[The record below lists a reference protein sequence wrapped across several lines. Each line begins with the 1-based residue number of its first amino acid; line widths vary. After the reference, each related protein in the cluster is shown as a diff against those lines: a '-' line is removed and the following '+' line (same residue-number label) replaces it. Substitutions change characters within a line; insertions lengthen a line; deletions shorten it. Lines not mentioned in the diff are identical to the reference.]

1 MIWPFSKWFGK
12 RLTLLHSSM
21 VLPRISITFKQKDD
35 PDDYERV
42 LASLSLSISSAQT
55 RLSEIRLRE
64 RRSTLLVTLYA
75 IGFWMLYVLLW
86 WTVLPRY
93 QLWAYHS
100 RDDRAIQGI
109 IKGVPAVVGPIL

>member
-1 MIWPFSKWFGK
+1 
-12 RLTLLHSSM
+12 M
-21 VLPRISITFKQKDD
+21 VLLPRISISFGQKDD

-42 LASLSLSISSAQT
+42 LSNIALSISSAQT

-64 RRSTLLVTLYA
+64 RRATLLVTLYA
-75 IGFWMLYVLLW
+75 FAFWVLYVLLW

-100 RDDRAIQGI
+100 RDDRTLQSI
-109 IKGVPAVVGPIL
+109 IKGVPVVLGPIL